1 MNHPSR
7 RAFLKTS
14 AALAAALPF
23 GRIDLRAAEAG
34 APAPSVASAKEGLL
48 FDAADLPRI
57 RANTK
62 HPRFVKLWQE
72 MTGADL
78 AADTDFL
85 EHKVRYNNHV
95 ADMLRARQ
103 IVERSSFVY
112 AVNGDAAHLAVT
124 KLAIRKL
131 LDYPKWDYFLEGGKT
146 VMGLQRASE
155 AVIALAYALDC
166 LRGALTAS
174 EVTEIESN
182 IATKGAPACFTTLYG
197 MKFPDR
203 VKGWAFDPEDDYPQ
217 AFRVNLARWPL
228 ILNSTNLKVIPTAAL
243 GIAAV
248 LLHGRHPQAEQ
259 WLDLARSSA
268 KAFSTM
274 YGADGAY
281 DEGASY
287 WGYTTLHMAIF
298 AETLWRRLGIDDRAL
313 INYPGT
319 IRYALA
325 FAMPTKG
332 AGFDPTHAPRNL
344 AVPTLKVDPANDI
357 VNFSDAL
364 TASDVSIAAWVARTH
379 HDPLAQH
386 IAQTVSGMKSH
397 FGLIWFDD
405 SAPAT
410 PPGPALLDARLS
422 NDIVVSRTGWSAED
436 GVVALRSGGPANHE
450 HADRNSVIF
459 KAHGERLFHDP
470 FRAGYSYTTPRWI
483 LRLTTAHT
491 ALLINGQGHQYH
503 DGHEGTNA
511 SWAWA
516 RVQKFNTGPGWMTV
530 TSDAT
535 EAYQLVLPD
544 TQRVDRTLIYLKPDV
559 LLLLDRVTL
568 AKAQPV
574 QLRFQVYNDDA
585 NGAATAAGNGFQ
597 ITRPFALV
605 NATVHGDTAVSCAT
619 ARHDLPESEGIHP
632 YVEATSA
639 AATTH
644 TLLTVAA
651 AQPLPGNPAERG
663 VPGTS
668 APAEADGRTLGRQQ
682 ATTGHTGPAAAGN
695 GVSAPGALSITRESA
710 AWRVTG
716 THRGRKVDVSI
727 NPANIL
733 PVITIA

>member
-1 MNHPSR
+1 MNPTTR
-7 RAFLKTS
+7 RTFLKTS
-14 AALAAALPF
+14 ATLAAALPF
-23 GRIDLRAAEAG
+23 ARLPLNAAEPAARET
-34 APAPSVASAKEGLL
+34 APVATNKGLL

-57 RANTK
+57 RANTR
-62 HPRFVKLWQE
+62 HPRFAQLWKE

-78 AADTDFL
+78 ADDTDFL
-85 EHKVRYNNHV
+85 EHKVRFNNHV
-95 ADMLRARQ
+95 ADMMRCRQ

-155 AVIALAYALDC
+155 ATIALAYALDC
-166 LRGALTAS
+166 LRGTLTAA
-174 EVTEIESN
+174 EVAAIEEN
-182 IATKGAPACFTTLYG
+182 IATKGAPACYTTLYG

-203 VKGWAFDPEDDYPQ
+203 VKGWGFDPEDDYPQ
-217 AFRVNLARWPL
+217 AFRVSLARWPL
-228 ILNSTNLKVIPTAAL
+228 ILNATNLKVIPTAAL

-298 AETLWRRLGIDDRAL
+298 AETLWRRLGIDDRGL

-332 AGFDPTHAPRNL
+332 EGFDPTHGPRNL
-344 AVPTLKVDPANDI
+344 AVPTIKVDPANDI

-364 TASDVSIAAWVARTH
+364 TASDVAIASWVARTH
-379 HDPLAQH
+379 RDPLSQHVAQN
-386 IAQTVSGMKSH
+386 IGSMKSH
-397 FGLIWFDD
+397 FGLIWFDEA
-405 SAPAT
+405 APAAA
-410 PPGPALLDARLS
+410 PAPALLDARLS
-422 NDIVVSRTGWSAED
+422 NDIVVSRTGWTAED

-470 FRAGYSYTTPRWI
+470 FRAGYSYTTPRWK

-491 ALLINGQGHQYH
+491 ALLINGSGHQYH

-516 RVQKFNTGPGWMTV
+516 RVQSFRTGPGWMTV

-535 EAYQLVLPD
+535 EAYALVLPEA
-544 TQRVDRTLIYLKPDV
+544 QRVDRTVIFLKPDV

-568 AKAQPV
+568 ATAEPV
-574 QLRFQVYNDDA
+574 QLRFQVFNDDDHGSCTAAA
-585 NGAATAAGNGFQ
+585 NGFT
-597 ITRPFALV
+597 ITRPFANLRGTIHS
-605 NATVHGDTAVSCAT
+605 AGAVTCAT
-619 ARHDLPESEGIHP
+619 GRHDLPETEGVHHF
-632 YVEATSA
+632 VEAVSA
-639 AATTH
+639 AATGH
-644 TLLTVAA
+644 ELLTVATA
-651 AQPLPGNPAERG
+651 LPGNPAERG
-663 VPGTS
+663 VPGTN
-668 APAEADGRTLGRQQ
+668 
-682 ATTGHTGPAAAGN
+682 TGPAAAGN
-695 GVSAPGALSITRESA
+695 GAGGAHGTLAVVRDATG
-710 AWRVTG
+710 WRVTG
-716 THRGRKVDVSI
+716 MHAGQKVNVTI
-727 NPANIL
+727 NTADTVPA
-733 PVITIA
+733 ITIA

>member
-1 MNHPSR
+1 MNPTTR
-7 RAFLKTS
+7 RTFLKSS
-14 AALAAALPF
+14 AALAATLPF
-23 GRIDLRAAEAG
+23 ARFAHGAAEAATPAASG
-34 APAPSVASAKEGLL
+34 ASRGLL
-48 FDAADLPRI
+48 FDEADLPRI

-85 EHKVRYNNHV
+85 EHKVRFNNHV
-95 ADMLRARQ
+95 ADMMRCRQ

-112 AVNGDAAHLAVT
+112 AVNGDPAHLAVA
-124 KLAIRKL
+124 KLAIRRL

-155 AVIALAYALDC
+155 ATIALAYALDC
-166 LRGALTAS
+166 LRGALTPA
-174 EVTEIESN
+174 EVAEIESS

-203 VKGWAFDPEDDYPQ
+203 VKGWGFDPEDDYPQ
-217 AFRVNLARWPL
+217 AFRVSLARWPL
-228 ILNSTNLKVIPTAAL
+228 ILNATNLKVIPTAAL

-298 AETLWRRLGIDDRAL
+298 AETLWRRLGIDDRGL
-313 INYPGT
+313 INYSGT

-332 AGFDPTHAPRNL
+332 EGFDPTHGPRNL

-364 TASDVSIAAWVARTH
+364 TASDVSIAAWVARNH
-379 HDPLAQH
+379 SDPLSQH
-386 IAQTVSGMKSH
+386 VALNIGGMKSH
-397 FGLIWFDD
+397 FGLVWFD
-405 SAPAT
+405 AAAATT
-410 PPGPALLDARLS
+410 PPAVSLHDVRLS
-422 NDIVVSRTGWSAED
+422 NDIVVARTGWAAED
-436 GVVALRSGGPANHE
+436 SVVALRSGGPANHE

-470 FRAGYSYTTPRWI
+470 FRAGYSYTTTRWK

-516 RVQKFNTGPGWMTV
+516 RVQAFQTGPGWMTV

-535 EAYQLVLPD
+535 EAYALVLPEA
-544 TQRVDRTLIYLKPDV
+544 QRVDRTLVFLKPDV
-559 LLLLDRVTL
+559 LLMLDRVTL
-568 AKAQPV
+568 AAAQPV
-574 QLRFQVYNDDA
+574 QLRYQVYNDDEH
-585 NGAATAAGNGFQ
+585 GGATAAGNGFK
-597 ITRPFALV
+597 ITRPFASLDGS
-605 NATVHGDTAVSCAT
+605 VHSDGAVACAVLK
-619 ARHDLPESEGIHP
+619 HDLPETEGTHP
-632 YVEATSA
+632 FVEAVSA
-639 AATTH
+639 PATAH
-644 TLLTVAA
+644 ALLTVALA
-651 AQPLPGNPAERG
+651 RPLPGNPAERG

-668 APAEADGRTLGRQQ
+668 APGGLTVTRAG
-682 ATTGHTGPAAAGN
+682 TT
-695 GVSAPGALSITRESA
+695 
-710 AWRVTG
+710 WKVTG
-716 THRGRKVDVSI
+716 THRGQKVDVTL
-727 NPANIL
+727 NTAAAVPA
-733 PVITIA
+733 ITIA

>member
-1 MNHPSR
+1 MNTSTR
-7 RAFLKTS
+7 RSFLKTS
-14 AALAAALPF
+14 AALAATLPF
-23 GRIDLRAAEAG
+23 ARLDLRAAETG
-34 APAPSVASAKEGLL
+34 GTVPPAKGDATKGLL
-48 FDAADLPRI
+48 FDEADLPRI

-62 HPRFVKLWQE
+62 HPRFAKLWAE

-85 EHKVRYNNHV
+85 QNKVRFNNHV
-95 ADMLRARQ
+95 ADMMRCRQ

-155 AVIALAYALDC
+155 ATIALAYALDC
-166 LRGALTAS
+166 LRGALTPA
-174 EVTEIESN
+174 EVAEIESN
-182 IATKGAPACFTTLYG
+182 IATKGAPACYTTLYG

-203 VKGWAFDPEDDYPQ
+203 VKGWGFDPEDDYPQ
-217 AFRVNLARWPL
+217 AFRVSLARWPL
-228 ILNSTNLKVIPTAAL
+228 ILNATNLKVIPTAAL

-248 LLHGRHPQAEQ
+248 LLHGRHPQAAS

-298 AETLWRRLGIDDRAL
+298 AETLWRRLGIDDRGL

-332 AGFDPTHAPRNL
+332 GGFDPTHAPRNL
-344 AVPTLKVDPANDI
+344 AVPTIKVDPANDI
-357 VNFSDAL
+357 VNFCDAL
-364 TASDVSIAAWVARTH
+364 TASDVSIASWVARNH
-379 HDPLAQH
+379 HDPLSQH
-386 IAQTVSGMKSH
+386 VALNIGGMKSH
-397 FGLIWFDD
+397 FGLVWFD
-405 SAPAT
+405 SAAAAT
-410 PPGPALLDARLS
+410 PPAPALRDVRMS
-422 NDIVVSRTGWSAED
+422 NDLVISRTGWDAED
-436 GVVALRSGGPANHE
+436 SVVALRSGGPANHE

-470 FRAGYSYTTPRWI
+470 FRAGYSYTTPRWK

-503 DGHEGTNA
+503 DGKEGTNA

-516 RVQKFNTGPGWMTV
+516 RVQSFQTGPGWMTV

-535 EAYQLVLPD
+535 EAYELVLPD
-544 TQRVDRTLIYLKPDV
+544 TRRVDRTLVFLKPDV
-559 LLLLDRVTL
+559 LLMLDRVTL
-568 AKAQPV
+568 ATAQPV
-574 QLRFQVYNDDA
+574 QLRYQVYNDDEH
-585 NGAATAAGNGFQ
+585 GAATAGGGGFR
-597 ITRPFALV
+597 ITRPFASLDG
-605 NATVHGDTAVSCAT
+605 TVHSGGAVACSVL
-619 ARHDLPESEGIHP
+619 RHDLPETEGVHP
-632 YVEATSA
+632 FVEAVSA
-639 AATTH
+639 PATEH
-644 TLLTVAA
+644 SLLTVAL
-651 AQPLPGNPAERG
+651 AQPAGGTPGGLSVAR
-663 VPGTS
+663 
-668 APAEADGRTLGRQQ
+668 
-682 ATTGHTGPAAAGN
+682 N
-695 GVSAPGALSITRESA
+695 GAI
-710 AWRVTG
+710 WRVTG
-716 THRGRKVDVSI
+716 THRGQKVDVTIDSAAAV
-727 NPANIL
+727 PAVTL
-733 PVITIA
+733 A